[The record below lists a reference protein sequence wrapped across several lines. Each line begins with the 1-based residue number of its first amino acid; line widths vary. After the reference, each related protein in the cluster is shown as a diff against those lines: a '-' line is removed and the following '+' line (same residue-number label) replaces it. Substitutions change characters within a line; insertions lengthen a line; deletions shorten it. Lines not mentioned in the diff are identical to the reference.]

1 MSEKT
6 KYLLIIETAPA
17 VQISK
22 DENGAYIFEG
32 IFGEIG
38 VKNKNGR
45 IYDESEYLPQI
56 ECLQPKVKAGTLLGE
71 LDHPQTFDV
80 SLSKASHVIE
90 KLEYEKDSKKVIG
103 RIRLLNTSN
112 GKEAQALA
120 EGGVPLHISSRAA
133 GVVESNG
140 HVRIKKLFT
149 YDLVAD
155 PGFENAQLKR
165 VNEQYG
171 FANDDS
177 VHVFEVPD
185 DYFGD
190 TYIKENNP
198 ENMEDNKFVSIPD
211 FDKWSKY
218 ISKEL
223 TDLKTTVKESKTE
236 SGIEYSEA
244 IAQKLNQLFEYVNYI
259 GGNVDKLIS
268 HNNYLTEG
276 LNQIKSYAT
285 HVGDGANKSIQF
297 SNYLSETLETV
308 VQHLNHV
315 AGKTNESINFGEYQ
329 GAELEKAIKY
339 IEHVAQ
345 GANQIKEYVKYLGE
359 SSNSLAQYSNY
370 LGEGFN
376 KHVNYTEYLKGN
388 IETVGNYSN
397 YVGEKLNKFAKGA
410 TDAFTVD
417 EESNLIST
425 KHKQPKEDYK
435 TEITEKLN
443 AILESAKKQTVEG
456 NLHFLRFLPK
466 EKQDSFYALDAE
478 KQTAIIEAFTGKNY
492 FNSVQ
497 VEQIYEAAINP
508 VQKDDGLNFVRN
520 MPEEYRGAW
529 DKMSETGK
537 ARIIAESKYHNLNSQ
552 YQINNFWQTRE
563 LRDIVIELEKINES
577 AKTEKITDNSAIEN
591 ERAQYII
598 KSVQRMNNRY

>member
-1 MSEKT
+1 MSDKI
-6 KYLLIIETAPA
+6 KHLLIIETAPA
-17 VQISK
+17 VQIKK
-22 DENGAYIFEG
+22 DDNGTYVFEG

-56 ECLQPKVKAGTLLGE
+56 ESLQPKVNAGTLLGE
-71 LDHPQTFDV
+71 LDHPQSFDV

-103 RIRLLNTSN
+103 RIRLLNTTH

-177 VHVFEVPD
+177 VHVFEVPEN
-185 DYFGD
+185 FFSD

-198 ENMEDNKFVSIPD
+198 KNMEENKFVSVPD
-211 FDKWSKY
+211 FEKWSKY
-218 ISKEL
+218 ISKEM
-223 TDLKTTVKESKTE
+223 TDLKAAIKENKTE
-236 SGIEYSEA
+236 TGIEYSEA

-268 HNNYLTEG
+268 HNNYLTES
-276 LNQIKSYAT
+276 LNQVKAYST
-285 HVGDGANKSIQF
+285 HIGEYTNKSIEF
-297 SNYLSETLETV
+297 SDYLSETLETV
-308 VQHLNHV
+308 VEHLNHV
-315 AGKTNESINFGEYQ
+315 AEKTNQSINFGEYQ

-339 IEHVAQ
+339 IEHVAK
-345 GANQIKEYVKYLGE
+345 GANQIKEYTEYLGKNTNE
-359 SSNSLAQYSNY
+359 LANYSNY

-397 YVGEKLNKFAKGA
+397 YVGEKLDKFAKGA
-410 TDAFTVD
+410 TGAFRV
-417 EESNLIST
+417 EEET
-425 KHKQPKEDYK
+425 KPEDKKQQGKDYK
-435 TEITEKLN
+435 SEITEKLN

-466 EKQDSFYALDAE
+466 EKQDGFYALEAD
-478 KQTAIIEAFTGKNY
+478 KQTAVVKALEGQNFY
-492 FNSVQ
+492 NSRQ
-497 VEQIYEAAINP
+497 VEQIYESAINP
-508 VQKDDGLNFVRN
+508 AQKDDGLGFVRN
-520 MPEEYRGAW
+520 MPNEYREAW
-529 DKMSETGK
+529 DKLSEGRK
-537 ARIIAESKYHNLNSQ
+537 NQIIAESKYHNLNTE
-552 YQINNFWQTRE
+552 YQITNFWQTRD
-563 LRDIVIELEKINES
+563 LRDTVIALEKVNES
-577 AKTEKITDNSAIEN
+577 AKTEKNSENSAINSEI
-591 ERAQYII
+591 AQYII
-598 KSVQRMNNRY
+598 TKVQRMNNRY

>member
-1 MSEKT
+1 MSDKI
-6 KYLLIIETAPA
+6 KHLLIIETAPA
-17 VQISK
+17 VQIQK
-22 DENGAYIFEG
+22 DENGLYVFEG

-56 ECLQPKVKAGTLLGE
+56 EDLQPKVQGGTLLGE
-71 LDHPQTFDV
+71 LDHPQSFDV

-90 KLEYEKDSKKVIG
+90 KLEYDKESKKVIG
-103 RIRLLNTSN
+103 RIRLLNTSH

-171 FANDDS
+171 FSNDDNL
-177 VHVFEVPD
+177 HVFEVPD
-185 DYFGD
+185 NFFGD
-190 TYIKENNP
+190 TYLKENNP
-198 ENMEDNKFVSIPD
+198 ENMDDNKFVSVPD

-223 TDLKTTVKESKTE
+223 TDLKAAVKENVSE

-244 IAQKLNQLFEYVNYI
+244 IAQKLNQLFEYVNYL

-276 LNQIKSYAT
+276 LNQIKAYAN
-285 HVGDGANKSIQF
+285 HVGEGANKSIEF

-308 VQHLNHV
+308 VGHLNYV
-315 AGKTNESINFGEYQ
+315 AEKTNQSINFGEYQ

-345 GANQIKEYVKYLGE
+345 GANQIKEYAQYLGE
-359 SSNSLAQYSNY
+359 STNGLAQYTNY
-370 LGEGFN
+370 LGEGMN
-376 KHVNYTEYLKGN
+376 KHVNYTEYLKN
-388 IETVGNYSN
+388 NLETVGNYSN

-410 TDAFTVD
+410 TDAFKVD
-417 EESNLIST
+417 EEG
-425 KHKQPKEDYK
+425 KPKVEEKQPEKDYK
-435 TEITEKLN
+435 TEVTEKLN

-466 EKQDSFYALDAE
+466 EKQDGFYALDAE
-478 KQTAIIEAFTGKNY
+478 KQTVIVQAFEGKNY
-492 FNSVQ
+492 FNSRQ
-497 VEQIYEAAINP
+497 VEQIFESAVNP
-508 VQKDDGLNFVRN
+508 TNTDDGLGFVRN
-520 MPEEYRGAW
+520 MPEEYREAW
-529 DKMSETGK
+529 DKMSEVGK
-537 ARIIAESKYHNLNSQ
+537 NRIIAESKYHNLNSQ
-552 YQINNFWQTRE
+552 YQITNFWQTRD
-563 LRDIVIELEKINES
+563 LRDVKVELEKVNES
-577 AKTEKITDNSAIEN
+577 VNTVKQPENSPISDEK
-591 ERAQYII
+591 AQYII